1 MPEEGNKR
9 YSSIPEPYEIHRC
22 QRRGDCVEVE
32 IASTGFGEEV
42 KGFMSCVAV
51 MQRCVG
57 VKKMTGAVA
66 RGRELEKS
74 KKRGEWAVKA
84 IGSGA
89 GTRGGVDRQGRWTR
103 RET

>member
-51 MQRCVG
+51 IQRWVG
-57 VKKMTGAVA
+57 AKKMKRAGA
-66 RGRELEKS
+66 RGRGMGKA
-74 KKRGEWAVKA
+74 KKAGGWAGKTDRGRDGHAQ
-84 IGSGA
+84 G
-89 GTRGGVDRQGRWTR
+89 RCRQGGV
-103 RET
+103 